1 MNNIQTTFS
10 FNSLEEKFRLGL
22 LSDLHF
28 GASSMC
34 KSVLKYDFERMANA
48 DCRIAINGDVFDF
61 ILPSDLKRFDLDALD
76 RELLVAGLKPI
87 DAAID
92 MAYEFMK
99 PYAHLIEF
107 IGIGNHEAHVSKRHH
122 IDVMSILL
130 YRLNQLPNVNI
141 KAGGWCGFW
150 NISLRRQGQR
160 TSYTLYR
167 HHGAGGAAPVTKGM
181 IDFQRMMV
189 WLGDLDAIW
198 IGHKHNKFADLATKM
213 HYSPEKN
220 ESKTKKVDC
229 IMTGSYLSTYGTD
242 KGTKPSYAMAWNLAP
257 QQMGGVIVELSQR
270 LTQEDYKRKLFTESR
285 IIL

>member
-1 MNNIQTTFS
+1 MNNIQTTFT

-76 RELLVAGLKPI
+76 RELLQHGVKPI

-92 MAYEFMK
+92 MAYEFIK

-130 YRLNQLPNVNI
+130 YRLNQLPNVDI
-141 KAGGWCGFW
+141 KPGGWCGFW
-150 NISLRRQGQR
+150 NISLRRQGQG
-160 TSYTLYR
+160 TSYTMYR
-167 HHGAGGAAPVTKGM
+167 HHGAGGSAQMTLG
-181 IDFQRMMV
+181 ILEFQRMMI
-189 WLGDLDAIW
+189 WLGDIDGIW
-198 IGHKHNKFADLATKM
+198 LGHKHNRFSVDGTKTS
-213 HYSPEKN
+213 YSPERN
-220 ESKTKKVDC
+220 ETKTKKVDFM
-229 IMTGSYLSTYGTD
+229 MTGSYLSTYGTD
-242 KGTKPSYAMAWNLAP
+242 KGTKPSYAMAWNLSP
-257 QQMGGVIVELSQR
+257 QPMGGLIVELSQR
-270 LTQEDYKRKLFTESR
+270 FTQENYKRKLFTMSEV
-285 IIL
+285 IK